1 MLLDIILTALTGV
14 CKQKM
19 LIVSDSDMM
28 MSFPRSIHPGSHLW
42 GVMRSCREPHTHTHT
57 SITTLS
63 DHTRAHTDTS
73 CVYTL
78 QLKLSGWCRATSPFI
93 SSLDTTAN

>member
-19 LIVSDSDMM
+19 LIVSDSYMM

-42 GVMRSCREPHTHTHT
+42 GVMRSCREPHT

-63 DHTRAHTDTS
+63 DHTRAHTHTS

-93 SSLDTTAN
+93 SSLDTTSN